1 MDPNLNP
8 PAPTIA
14 PDPNKELDQLTAAQQ
29 TKKKSII
36 GFLILALALPPFTTV
51 WAMYLSWRRG
61 MLHQLMPIL
70 TIVSAVIF
78 ALWSLL
84 MFSASGAFSDY
95 LHQQVLGV
103 PTLDKVIAILLTV
116 VGIILGMYFKIKAG
130 RDGKLGLIWVGLM
143 SAILL
148 LQIWAG
154 AHQLSFISVVVNK
167 AQDTN
172 IGL

>member
-1 MDPNLNP
+1 MDQNLNTA
-8 PAPTIA
+8 APIA
-14 PDPNKELDQLTAAQQ
+14 TPDPNKVLDQLTAAQQ

-51 WAMYLSWRRG
+51 WAMYLSGKRG
-61 MLHQLMPIL
+61 TLYQLMPIL
-70 TIVSAVIF
+70 TIVSAVVF

-103 PTLDKVIAILLTV
+103 PTFDKVIAILLTAG
-116 VGIILGMYFKIKAG
+116 GIISGIYFRIRAN

-143 SAILL
+143 SVILL

-154 AHQLSFISVVVNK
+154 AHQLSFISAVVGK